1 MTFDSFLEIITKIEN
16 SKLPGEAAH
25 RIMSPPFREHLAKK
39 MMEKSKTAKR
49 AAVLAM
55 FYPNTQGLTNLV
67 LILRNTYPGV
77 HSAQVGFPGGRIEP
91 TDPSIKFAALR
102 ETEEEIGIPTKSINV
117 VKTMSPLYIPPSNF
131 LVYPFMGILNE
142 TPSFIKDPNEVQEI
156 IEVSLNDFLSPST
169 IISTNVPTSYDVE
182 VEVPAF
188 LLNNFIVWGATAMML
203 SEIKEVLNEIL

>member
-1 MTFDSFLEIITKIEN
+1 
-16 SKLPGEAAH
+16 
-25 RIMSPPFREHLAKK
+25 MSPPFREHLAKK